1 MLFSSYRSK
10 LLVYTIAMMVLLAGS
25 LIYTY
30 SYVRNILLEEDDLH
44 ADIMAQIFHNQ
55 LEAEK
60 IEYQRY
66 ADIVAED
73 LRIKEYMFVLMN
85 VGGDPQSLKGAYERH
100 FGWLPISRYVVV
112 SRDKGEILVGREY
125 PALGKTVLA
134 ILQDNSRGTFY
145 TYGNYGL
152 ELIAVST
159 IVYHGRRLGSIA
171 VSYFMDEAWL
181 SRHKKNSGGELFL
194 TQDSIVLGSSNQKY
208 IGQPFRIEQHRA
220 VFGENIFFVRP
231 VQLSPTYGSI
241 PKIWFGL
248 PQTSLL
254 KRLEKHR
261 LTTMI
266 IIMASLSIILF
277 LGFSIMRNFTQPL
290 SQLVKLTREVAEGNL
305 PRLDKSVDKNEITE
319 LSNQF
324 ADMLQALREQQEE
337 IRMVHA
343 ELEKSAITDSLTTF
357 YNRRYLNDI
366 FPKLM
371 AQAGRGSLRLYALLI
386 DLDNFKNINDTY
398 GHICG
403 DQCLQQFAAC
413 LTRVSRAN
421 DYLFRMGGEEF
432 LVLALSD
439 DSKGIVALGEKIRL
453 AIEDLEVSCNEQSI
467 RFTISCGIS
476 YALLGESLDETVN
489 TMLSLA
495 DAALYRAKEEGRNR
509 VRVDEH
515 IQL

>member
-10 LLVYTIAMMVLLAGS
+10 LLVYTISMMVLLAGS

-44 ADIMAQIFHNQ
+44 ADLMAKIFHNQ
-55 LEAEK
+55 LGAEK

-73 LRIKEYMFVLMN
+73 LRIKKQMFALVN
-85 VGGDPQSLKGAYERH
+85 GGTDSLPLEDTYNRH
-100 FGWLPISRYVVV
+100 FGWLAVSRYVVV
-112 SRDKGEILVGREY
+112 SPDKREILVGQEN
-125 PALGKTVLA
+125 ADLGNVVFE
-134 ILQDNSRGTFY
+134 ILKNNSRGTFY
-145 TYGNYGL
+145 SYGAYGL

-159 IVYHGRRLGSIA
+159 IIYHGQRLGS
-171 VSYFMDEAWL
+171 VGMSYFMDEAWL
-181 SRHKKNSGGELFL
+181 SQHKRNSGGELFF
-194 TQDSIVLGSSNQKY
+194 TQDGIVLGSSTSRY
-208 IGQPFRIEQHRA
+208 IGQPFRIEHDR
-220 VFGENIFFVRP
+220 VMFGKNIFFVRP
-231 VQLSPTYGSI
+231 VQLSPAYGSV
-241 PKIWFGL
+241 PKVWYGL
-248 PQTSLL
+248 RQTSLL

-261 LTTMI
+261 LTTMV

-290 SQLVKLTREVAEGNL
+290 LQLVKLTREVAEGSL
-305 PRLDKSVDKNEITE
+305 PRLDKSVEKNEITE

-337 IRMVHA
+337 IRLVHA
-343 ELEKSAITDSLTTF
+343 ELEKSAITDSLTGL
-357 YNRRYLNDI
+357 YNRHYLNDT

-403 DQCLQQFAAC
+403 DQCLQQFAAS
-413 LTRVSRAN
+413 LRRVSRAN

-432 LVLALSD
+432 LLLALSD

-453 AIEDLEVSCNEQSI
+453 TIEELEVRCNEHI
-467 RFTISCGIS
+467 IHFTISCGIS
-476 YALLGESLDETVN
+476 YAQPGESQEENIN

>member
-44 ADIMAQIFHNQ
+44 ADIMAKILHNQ
-55 LEAEK
+55 MEAEEV
-60 IEYQRY
+60 EYQRY

-73 LRIKEYMFVLMN
+73 LRIKEQMFALVN
-85 VGGDPQSLKGAYERH
+85 GGTNSLPLKDTYNRH

-112 SRDKGEILVGREY
+112 SLDSNEILAGQENANLGRV
-125 PALGKTVLA
+125 VLA
-134 ILQDNSRGTFY
+134 ILKDNSRGTFY
-145 TYGNYGL
+145 SYGDYGL

-159 IVYHGRRLGSIA
+159 IVYHGQRLGSIA
-171 VSYFMDEAWL
+171 MSYFMDEAWL
-181 SRHKKNSGGELFL
+181 LRHKRNSGGELFF
-194 TQDSIVLGSSNQKY
+194 TQDGIVLGSSTPKY
-208 IGQPFRIEQHRA
+208 IGQPFSIERHR
-220 VFGENIFFVRP
+220 VMFGKNIFFVRP
-231 VQLSPTYGSI
+231 VQLSPAYGSI
-241 PKIWFGL
+241 PKVWFGL

-261 LTTMI
+261 LTTMT
-266 IIMASLSIILF
+266 IIMVSLSIILF

-290 SQLVKLTREVAEGNL
+290 SQLVKLTREVAEGSL
-305 PRLDKSVDKNEITE
+305 PRLDKSVEKNEITE

-337 IRMVHA
+337 IQMVHA
-343 ELEKSAITDSLTTF
+343 ELEKSAITDSLTGL
-357 YNRRYLNDI
+357 YNRHYLNDV

-403 DQCLQQFAAC
+403 DQCLQQFAAS
-413 LTRVSRAN
+413 LQRVSRAN

-432 LVLALSD
+432 LVLVLSD
-439 DSKGIVALGEKIRL
+439 DTKGIVALGEKIRL
-453 AIEDLEVSCNEQSI
+453 AIEKLEVSCNKEI
-467 RFTISCGIS
+467 VHFTVSCGIS
-476 YALLGESLDETVN
+476 YAQPGESLEENIN

-495 DAALYRAKEEGRNR
+495 DAALYQAKEEGRNR
-509 VRVDEH
+509 VRVDKH
-515 IQL
+515 IQV

>member
-25 LIYTY
+25 LLYTY
-30 SYVRNILLEEDDLH
+30 RYVRNILLEEDDLH
-44 ADIMAQIFHNQ
+44 ADIMATIFHNQ

-60 IEYQRY
+60 TEYQRY

-73 LRIKEYMFVLMN
+73 LRIKEHMFALVRK
-85 VGGDPQSLKGAYERH
+85 GSDSLPLKDTYNRH
-100 FGWLPISRYVVV
+100 FGWLPINRYVVV
-112 SRDKGEILVGREY
+112 SQDKRKILVGQEHADLDRV
-125 PALGKTVLA
+125 VLD
-134 ILQDNSRGTFY
+134 ILEDNSRGTFY
-145 TYGNYGL
+145 SYGDYGL
-152 ELIAVST
+152 ELIAVSA
-159 IVYHGRRLGSIA
+159 IVFHGRRLGSIA

-181 SRHKKNSGGELFL
+181 LKHKKNSGGDLFF
-194 TQDSIVLGSSNQKY
+194 TQDGIILGSSTAKY
-208 IGQPFRIEQHRA
+208 IGQPFRIKQDRV
-220 VFGENIFFVRP
+220 VFGKNIFFVRP
-231 VQLSPTYGSI
+231 VQLSSAYGSI
-241 PKIWFGL
+241 PKVWFGL
-248 PQTSLL
+248 PQTLLL

-261 LTTMI
+261 LTTMGI
-266 IIMASLSIILF
+266 ILASLSIILF
-277 LGFSIMRNFTQPL
+277 LGVSIMRNFTQPL
-290 SQLVKLTREVAEGNL
+290 SQLVKLTREVAEGSL
-305 PRLDKSVDKNEITE
+305 PRLDKSAEKNEISE

-337 IRMVHA
+337 IQMVHA
-343 ELEKSAITDSLTTF
+343 ELEKSAITDSLTGL
-357 YNRRYLNDI
+357 YNRHYLNDT

-403 DQCLQQFAAC
+403 DQCLQQFAAS
-413 LTRVSRAN
+413 LMQVSRAN

-439 DSKGIVALGEKIRL
+439 DTKGIVALGEKIRR
-453 AIEDLEVSCNEQSI
+453 AIENLEVSCNDQI
-467 RFTISCGIS
+467 IHFTISCGIS
-476 YALLGESLDETVN
+476 YAQTEESLEENIN